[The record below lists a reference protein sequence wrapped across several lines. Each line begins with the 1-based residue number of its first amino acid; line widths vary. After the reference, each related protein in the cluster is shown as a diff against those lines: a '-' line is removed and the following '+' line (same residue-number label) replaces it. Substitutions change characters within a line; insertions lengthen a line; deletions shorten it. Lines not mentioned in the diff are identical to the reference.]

1 MIFIYQLK
9 EARYHNR
16 CEYNEYKC
24 NVLHINQLT
33 DDDFKVE
40 NLILQ
45 ELPQAHTRKIKQI
58 ISKHIDNHQ
67 LSTSENK
74 IQQLL
79 VHLILIIKHSQPEEE
94 DWSTDTE
101 SLTIAKKCI
110 KDINETLGYQLNNK
124 TSECFSFLLAT
135 ISISL
140 I

>member
-1 MIFIYQLK
+1 MIDASTTSISNAY
-9 EARYHNR
+9 
-16 CEYNEYKC
+16 
-24 NVLHINQLT
+24 INQLT

-40 NLILQ
+40 NLI
-45 ELPQAHTRKIKQI
+45 LPQAHTRKIKQI

-94 DWSTDTE
+94 DWSTDSE

-135 ISISL
+135 ITISL

>member
-1 MIFIYQLK
+1 MIDASTTSISN
-9 EARYHNR
+9 A
-16 CEYNEYKC
+16 
-24 NVLHINQLT
+24 VLHINQLT

-79 VHLILIIKHSQPEEE
+79 ASNFNYQTF
-94 DWSTDTE
+94 STRGRRLE
-101 SLTIAKKCI
+101 H
-110 KDINETLGYQLNNK
+110 
-124 TSECFSFLLAT
+124 
-135 ISISL
+135 
-140 I
+140 